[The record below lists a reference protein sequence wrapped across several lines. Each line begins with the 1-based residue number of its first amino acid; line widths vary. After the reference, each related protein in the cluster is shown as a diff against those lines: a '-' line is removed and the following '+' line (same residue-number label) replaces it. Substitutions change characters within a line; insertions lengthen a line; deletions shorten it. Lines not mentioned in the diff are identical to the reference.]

1 MDNFIKLVDV
11 SFRYND
17 GAAENILSGLN
28 FQINRGEF
36 LAILGHNGSGKSTL
50 AQHLNAM
57 LLPSAGDVLVNG
69 INTRDESKIYEIRST
84 VGLVL
89 QNPDNQIVASVV
101 EEDVAF
107 GPENLGL
114 APEKI
119 RARVE
124 EALDAV
130 DMLEYRKAAT
140 YSLSG
145 GQKQRVA
152 IAGVIAMKPQ
162 CIVLDEPTAMLD
174 PAGRHE
180 VLETVRRLNRERG
193 ITVVL
198 ITHHMDEAIDA
209 DRVLVMNEGRVA
221 RLGTP
226 MEVFSD
232 VDFLKCC
239 QLAVPQPV
247 ELLHELKKAGLDL
260 PTVAL
265 NEADCVEVLREFLTR

>member
-11 SFRYND
+11 SFRYDD

-28 FQINRGEF
+28 LQINKGEF
-36 LAILGHNGSGKSTL
+36 LAILGHNGSGKSTF
-50 AQHLNAM
+50 AQHLNAL

-119 RARVE
+119 RARVD
-124 EALDAV
+124 EALEAV

-174 PAGRHE
+174 PAGRQE

-198 ITHHMDEAIDA
+198 ITHHMEEAIDA

-226 MEVFSD
+226 LEVFSD

>member
-28 FQINRGEF
+28 LQINRGEF

-57 LLPSAGDVLVNG
+57 LLPSAGDVLING
-69 INTRDESKIYEIRST
+69 VNTRDESKIYEIRSM

-124 EALDAV
+124 EALEAV

-174 PAGRHE
+174 PAGRQE

-198 ITHHMDEAIDA
+198 ITHHMEEAIDA
-209 DRVLVMNEGRVA
+209 DRVLVMNEGGVA

-226 MEVFSD
+226 LEVFSD

-247 ELLHELKKAGLDL
+247 ELLHELKKVGLDL
-260 PTVAL
+260 PGVAL
-265 NEADCVEVLREFLTR
+265 SEADCVEVLREFLTR

>member
-11 SFRYND
+11 SFRYDD
-17 GAAENILSGLN
+17 GAAENSLSGLN

-57 LLPSAGDVLVNG
+57 LLPSAGDVLING
-69 INTRDESKIYEIRST
+69 VNTRDESKIYEIRST

-124 EALDAV
+124 EALEAV
-130 DMLEYRKAAT
+130 DMLAYRKAAT

-174 PAGRHE
+174 PAGRQE

-198 ITHHMDEAIDA
+198 ITHHMEEAIDA

-239 QLAVPQPV
+239 KLAVPQPV

>member
-1 MDNFIKLVDV
+1 MDNFIKLIDV
-11 SFRYND
+11 SFRYDD

-28 FQINRGEF
+28 LQINRGEF

-69 INTRDESKIYEIRST
+69 VNTRDESKIYEIRST

-89 QNPDNQIVASVV
+89 QNPDNQIVGTIV

-124 EALDAV
+124 EALEAV
-130 DMLEYRKAAT
+130 DMLDYRKAAT

-174 PAGRHE
+174 PAGRQE

-198 ITHHMDEAIDA
+198 ITHHMEEAIDA

-226 MEVFSD
+226 LEVFSD

>member
-1 MDNFIKLVDV
+1 MENFVKLIDV
-11 SFRYND
+11 SFRYDD

-28 FQINRGEF
+28 LQINKGEF

-69 INTRDESKIYEIRST
+69 INTRDESKTYEIRST

-124 EALDAV
+124 EALEAV

-174 PAGRHE
+174 PAGRQE

-198 ITHHMDEAIDA
+198 ITHHMEEAIDA

-226 MEVFSD
+226 LEVFSD

>member
-11 SFRYND
+11 SFRYDD

-28 FQINRGEF
+28 LQINRGEF

-57 LLPSAGDVLVNG
+57 LLPSAGDVLVNCV
-69 INTRDESKIYEIRST
+69 NTRDESKIYEIRST

-124 EALDAV
+124 EALEAV
-130 DMLEYRKAAT
+130 DMLAYRKAAT

-174 PAGRHE
+174 PAGCQE

-198 ITHHMDEAIDA
+198 ITHHMEEAIDA

-226 MEVFSD
+226 LEVFSD